1 MADLA
6 REFNEQIKLTISS
19 IDKVAR
25 IKFGDI
31 RYDNPRHNIRR
42 GLLEMSG

>member
-6 REFNEQIKLTISS
+6 REFNEQTELTISS

-25 IKFGDI
+25 IKIGDI
-31 RYDNPRHNIRR
+31 RYDNPKHNIRR
-42 GLLEMSG
+42 GPLELSG